1 MPPSS
6 RERQPWQKEILQQLS
21 RSLLCRSLREKRSA
35 VQVEVGLLLDRRR
48 VARLC
53 CATMLL
59 HTAASRQHRRCE
71 QETTNERR
79 MCLIGLLRASR
90 VHTKHNCSGRDM
102 ESSSTCPA
110 VRNRKLQLDCV
121 VARAVCWYT
130 TPYRHRYVWV
140 SQWWCTS
147 LHQVAEK
154 PARPRRFGKTHH
166 YTTEAGMCIQLCAL
180 YQAGGLQN
188 VNDHVGHSQRTDVSP
203 GASNQSLR

>member
-53 CATMLL
+53 CATMLQ

-154 PARPRRFGKTHH
+154 PARPGGSERP
-166 YTTEAGMCIQLCAL
+166 TTTQQKRGCVSIPVVCAIPS
-180 YQAGGLQN
+180 GG
-188 VNDHVGHSQRTDVSP
+188 VAKCKRPRWSQPAD
-203 GASNQSLR
+203 

>member
-1 MPPSS
+1 MLKIYSPF
-6 RERQPWQKEILQQLS
+6 
-21 RSLLCRSLREKRSA
+21 
-35 VQVEVGLLLDRRR
+35 R
-48 VARLC
+48 VACLPAAERGSRGKKKSYNSSLDLFSADLSVKSALLSKLRLGC
-53 CATMLL
+53 CLTVAVLQGCAVLRCYCIQQPAVSTED
-59 HTAASRQHRRCE
+59 ANRRQQMNVGCVSSACWR
-71 QETTNERR
+71 T
-79 MCLIGLLRASR
+79 SR

-154 PARPRRFGKTHH
+154 PARPGGSERPTTTQQKRGCVSSCVR
-166 YTTEAGMCIQLCAL
+166 YTKR
-180 YQAGGLQN
+180 GGCKM
-188 VNDHVGHSQRTDVSP
+188 
-203 GASNQSLR
+203 